1 MKVLELTLSMAEE
14 TTQRTSCQ
22 DLVVVCCHA
31 TYTGSS
37 SDDIKDEANWI
48 LQPFQRR
55 DAEARKPSEVNTFVK
70 HILVGASLGR
80 ELSALLVFSGGRTAI
95 DDQSEAQGYFQVY
108 QSLIQSGQ
116 LREVAHPCSLDD
128 YATDSYQNLLFS
140 ILRYRQH
147 MGRYPEYVTV
157 VTHAFKERRF
167 LELHAKAI
175 KWPSSRIRVQGFN
188 PPFTLQELEQTQQ
201 LEHERAH
208 ELFVNDPYGS
218 RPPLSEKRRA
228 RKWNFAVIDKL
239 TADASVKRLLAWEGG
254 KSGHEVFPGR
264 LPWEEI

>member
-1 MKVLELTLSMAEE
+1 MAEE
-14 TTQRTSCQ
+14 TTQGTSCQ

-70 HILVGASLGR
+70 HIL
-80 ELSALLVFSGGRTAI
+80 
-95 DDQSEAQGYFQVY
+95 SEAQGYFQVY

-116 LREVAHPCSLDD
+116 LREVAHPCTLDD

-175 KWPSSRIRVQGFN
+175 KWPSSRIRVQGLN

-201 LEHERAH
+201 LEHKRAH
-208 ELFVNDPYGS
+208 ELFVSDPYGS
-218 RPPLSEKRRA
+218 RPPLSEKRTA
-228 RKWNFAVIDKL
+228 RKWNSAVIDKL
-239 TADASVKRLLAWEGG
+239 TADESVKRLLAWEGG

>member
-1 MKVLELTLSMAEE
+1 MAQAAI
-14 TTQRTSCQ
+14 TGTSCQ

-37 SDDIKDEANWI
+37 SNDIKDEANWV
-48 LQPFQRR
+48 LQRFQRR

-80 ELSALLVFSGGRTAI
+80 DLNALLVFSGGCTAI
-95 DDQSEAQGYFQVY
+95 DDQSDAQGYFQVY
-108 QSLIQSGQ
+108 QSLVQSGQ

-147 MGRYPEYVTV
+147 IGRYPEYVTV

-175 KWPSSRIRVQGFN
+175 KWPSSRIRVQGLN

-201 LEHERAH
+201 LEHKRAH
-208 ELFVNDPYGS
+208 ELFVNDPYSS
-218 RPPLSEKRRA
+218 RPPLAEKRRA
-228 RKWNFAVIDKL
+228 RKWNSAVIDKL

-254 KSGHEVFPGR
+254 KSGHEVFPGT